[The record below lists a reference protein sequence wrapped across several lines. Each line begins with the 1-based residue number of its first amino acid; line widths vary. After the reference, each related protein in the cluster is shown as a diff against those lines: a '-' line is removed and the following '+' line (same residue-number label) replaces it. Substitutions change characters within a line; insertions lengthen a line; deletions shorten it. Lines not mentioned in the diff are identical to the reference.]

1 MSILSR
7 FSPRRSLAAKT
18 IIFFLAIS
26 LIPLIGMSY
35 YGINALTGSG
45 EDAALIQMRDQSA
58 IAAHAVEGWMN
69 ERIADIAAWSRLNRV
84 VESLEIPEVREM
96 AATSLKNLN
105 ETYGVYYAVVLADLN
120 GRVLTASEQTLVGLD
135 VSENKTYQIAKE
147 GKINVGDFRR
157 EEVVNRLNPKSK
169 GWTMNVAGPVM
180 IQGKPAGV
188 LMTYIRWSVLQDLV
202 TFLAKEA
209 GAVVIV
215 VDKKHRVMLA
225 RDKRTYGYDLA
236 NPRVGQ
242 TALKEALRRGQTT
255 QVSVA
260 VNSVSGKTEKH
271 FNGITKMKKYLNLP
285 NLGWNFAA
293 IIPWSQSPI
302 AQKIPGIVRYMA
314 GIAAV
319 AAVLIVLIAI
329 FLARGIVR
337 PIGQLSAGIEEVGR
351 NLDLT
356 VRVPVT
362 SRDEVG
368 QAAEQFNGTL
378 ERVEEVMVSVRDALG
393 TMHDSSVAV
402 DEVMRNVAVN
412 ATAQA
417 ERARNVL
424 ERVATMGETAQEVSA
439 NTAETQAAAEAT
451 ASQLRE
457 MVEGLEEMAKS
468 AGDQDSQ
475 SAEGDTIV
483 DAMGETART
492 VSARA
497 EDQVT
502 EAQAVADAVQGV
514 VKDIESVAQGSR
526 EASRQSEITDRFARE
541 GREAVEK
548 VVLGMRAIAE
558 SAEQINE
565 IMVVISSIAEQTNLL
580 ALNAA
585 IEAARAGEHG
595 RGFAV
600 VADEVRKLAERTAES
615 TNEIAELIKE
625 SNRRVEEGERLAATS
640 RDALAQIQDAV
651 AETNMVIGRI
661 TEGTVRQTEGARSVQ
676 EAMDR
681 LSADAQEILG
691 LTAEQARRREAA
703 GSVMTLIRDL
713 SGRIVRTTGSG
724 VQASTE
730 LTRAMEGVTTRAENV
745 TRLTGL
751 QTERAAALRQI
762 MSEMADVAAKNAESA
777 RQASGTVE
785 NLQRLEG
792 QLTGLV
798 QQFKVSV

>member
-18 IIFFLAIS
+18 IMFFLAIS
-26 LIPLIGMSY
+26 LIPLIGISY
-35 YGINALTGSG
+35 YGIDALTSSG
-45 EDAALIQMRDQSA
+45 EDAALIQMQDQA
-58 IAAHAVEGWMN
+58 VIAAQSVQAWMN
-69 ERIADIAAWSRLNRV
+69 ERFADIAAWSRLNRV

-105 ETYGVYYAVVLADLN
+105 ETYGMYHAVVLTDLN
-120 GRVLTASEQTLVGLD
+120 GRVLTASEQTLVGTD
-135 VSENKTYQIAKE
+135 VSENRTFQIAKE
-147 GKINVGDFRR
+147 GKINVGEFVKD
-157 EEVVNRLNPKSK
+157 EVVQRLDPKSK

-188 LMTYIRWSVLQDLV
+188 LMTYIRWSVLQNLV
-202 TFLAKEA
+202 SLLAKEA
-209 GAVVIV
+209 GAVMIV
-215 VDKKHRVMLA
+215 VDKRYRVILA
-225 RDKRTYGYDLA
+225 RDIKAYGNDLGS
-236 NPRVGQ
+236 PRAGQ
-242 TALKEALRRGQTT
+242 PVLKDALKKGVTT
-255 QVSVA
+255 QVTEA
-260 VNSVSGKTEKH
+260 VNRTTGKREKH
-271 FNGITKMKKYLNLP
+271 FYGTTKMKKYLNLP

-293 IIPWSQSPI
+293 IIPWSESPI
-302 AQKIPGIVRYMA
+302 AQRVPGIVRTMA
-314 GIAAV
+314 IIAAAV
-319 AAVLIVLIAI
+319 AALVFIIAI

-356 VRVPVT
+356 IRVPVT
-362 SRDEVG
+362 SVDEVG

-378 ERVEEVMVSVRDALG
+378 ERFKEVMVSVRDALG
-393 TMHDSSVAV
+393 TMHDSSTAV

-424 ERVATMGETAQEVSA
+424 ERVATMGETAQEVSS
-439 NTAETQAAAEAT
+439 NTTDTQVAAEAT
-451 ASQLRE
+451 ASQLRQ
-457 MVEGLEEMAKS
+457 MVGDLEDMARS

-475 SAEGDTIV
+475 SAEGDSIV

-497 EDQVT
+497 EDQVAG
-502 EAQAVADAVQGV
+502 AQAAAEAVQGV
-514 VKDIESVAQGSR
+514 VQDIESVAEGSR
-526 EASRQSEITDRFARE
+526 EASRQSEITDRYARE

-548 VVLGMRAIAE
+548 VVQGMRAIAE

-615 TNEIAELIKE
+615 TNEIADLIKE

-640 RDALAQIQDAV
+640 RDALAQIQNAV
-651 AETNMVIGRI
+651 GETNIVIGRI
-661 TEGTVRQTEGARSVQ
+661 TEGTLRQTEGARLVQ
-676 EAMDR
+676 EQMDR
-681 LSADAQEILG
+681 LTADAQEIAHRLDMPLTVHHVG
-691 LTAEQARRREAA
+691 LRH
-703 GSVMTLIRDL
+703 IRTKLMDAIRK
-713 SGRIVRTTGSG
+713 GPI
-724 VQASTE
+724 
-730 LTRAMEGVTTRAENV
+730 N
-745 TRLTGL
+745 
-751 QTERAAALRQI
+751 
-762 MSEMADVAAKNAESA
+762 DH
-777 RQASGTVE
+777 TVI
-785 NLQRLEG
+785 
-792 QLTGLV
+792 
-798 QQFKVSV
+798 